1 MSGLEVGNMQKGHTA
16 FAFGCKVEKAVVL
29 VNVAC
34 FGHRA
39 FKHERSVLESATTN
53 GDEFLLARRH
63 TVVDD
68 GSNAGRVLNASDGC
82 FQRFAVE
89 VKE

>member
-16 FAFGCKVEKAVVL
+16 FAFGYKVEKAVVL

-34 FGHRA
+34 FELAGPLSRGSMP
-39 FKHERSVLESATTN
+39 ETATTN
-53 GDEFLLARRH
+53 GDEFLLAGRH
-63 TVVDD
+63 TVVHD
-68 GSNAGRVLNASDGC
+68 GSNMDRVLNASDGC